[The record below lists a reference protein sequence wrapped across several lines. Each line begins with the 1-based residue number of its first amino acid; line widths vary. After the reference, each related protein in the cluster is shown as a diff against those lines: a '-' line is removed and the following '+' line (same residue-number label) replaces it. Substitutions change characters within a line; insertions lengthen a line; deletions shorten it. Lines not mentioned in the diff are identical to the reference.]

1 MATGA
6 AAVMP
11 HSSSIFFLSSTSSS
25 TLILPSS
32 SNTLSV
38 ALAAITAPPLQFQFR
53 FEFRL
58 LQLVALSH
66 LSLRQRAPRQLPPQA
81 RPRLPPLLGLSHLRP
96 LRTCPPARGAA
107 RYEH

>member
-11 HSSSIFFLSSTSSS
+11 HSSSIFFFSSTSSR

-66 LSLRQRAPRQLPPQA
+66 LPLRQQAPRPPLQA
-81 RPRLPPLLGLSHLRP
+81 PPRLPPLLALSHFRP
-96 LRTCPPARGAA
+96 LRTCPPAPG
-107 RYEH
+107 